1 MTSLT
6 SAVSPLNNISN
17 ASNASSQVSKKRKSE
32 AGEENEKSPKRS
44 KISNESMLS
53 QKKIKQ
59 IKDPPVEDLLK
70 LLRTSK
76 TAETLWN
83 EAQKAVEKMQRPAI
97 KVGMISPEELP
108 DNMGICIY
116 APPTILIRSN
126 CTKNEKLTTLVFEL
140 HNMLQIEK
148 VTKWNE
154 AAAKGQIVSKEEYAE
169 GLERIE
175 YESITAYTKTMLKCA
190 HEGWN
195 SSLLLNKVFNPYD
208 WANFDEYLCVQ
219 KQNGH
224 TAAYMD
230 YFQKKY
236 ANCGKSEKEDI
247 NCSQL

>member
-6 SAVSPLNNISN
+6 AAVSPLSNISN
-17 ASNASSQVSKKRKSE
+17 ASNASSPVSKKRKSE
-32 AGEENEKSPKRS
+32 AGEENEQSAKRS
-44 KISNESMLS
+44 RVSSESTLS

-59 IKDPPVEDLLK
+59 IKDPVEDLLK

-76 TAETLWN
+76 TAEALWN
-83 EAQKAVEKMQRPAI
+83 EAQKTVEKMKRPAF
-97 KVGMISPEELP
+97 KVGLISPEELP

-116 APPTILIRSN
+116 APPEILIRSD
-126 CTKNEKLTTLVFEL
+126 CTKHEKLTTLVFEL

-154 AAAKGQIVSKEEYAE
+154 AAAKGQIVNKEEYAE

-190 HEGWN
+190 HDGWN
-195 SSLLLNKVFNPYD
+195 SSFLLNKVFNPYD

-219 KQNGH
+219 KESGH

-230 YFQKKY
+230 HFQKKY
-236 ANCGKSEKEDI
+236 ANCGKCEKEDI
-247 NCSQL
+247 SLSQL